1 MTACYEL
8 PHFSHPLDCWLDPHP
23 SAALTHLPQGYGRFL
38 IAFSYELSKKEG
50 RVGSPERPLSDLGAV
65 RRRRWEGAWT
75 RMHGSLLST
84 LRTVASLCA
93 VHGMVH

>member
-65 RRRRWEGAWT
+65 RRRWEGGWT
-75 RMHGSLLST
+75 RMHGSLHST
-84 LRTVASLCA
+84 LGTMASVCVLHGK
-93 VHGMVH
+93 VH